1 MRLKRCGHF
10 MKTHL
15 PTLLNTNIHLIHLY
29 IYILNDTFNNNKLNC
44 SKKQFRYKPLIS
56 LYYITYLIS

>member
-1 MRLKRCGHF
+1 

-29 IYILNDTFNNNKLNC
+29 IYILNGTFNNNKLNC